1 MTTPPQHHSEHLTH
15 PKYRADID
23 GLRAIAIL
31 SVVGFHAFPSWIKGG
46 FIGVDIFFVIS
57 GFLISTIIAGSLE
70 RNSFNFIEFYSRR
83 IKRIFPAMLLVLT
96 VCFAFGWFALLAD
109 EYKQLG
115 KHIAGG
121 AGFVSNFVF
130 WNESGYFDNAAET
143 KPLLHLWSLGIE
155 EQFYIFWPLLLW
167 LTWKNRFS
175 LLTITIAIAV
185 ISFTLNVIN
194 VRSDAIAA
202 FYSPQTRFWE
212 LLVGAV
218 LAHVALHKQHI
229 LPKKLKDRID
239 RWLRRMFYA
248 QTPEADGRTLR
259 NVQSITGAGLI
270 VIGILI
276 IAKEKQFPG
285 WWAAL
290 PILGTALIISA
301 GAQAWLNRMVLS
313 HRVLVWF
320 GLISFPLY
328 LWHWP
333 LLSFARILQGEAL
346 SNEMRGAAVVV
357 SILLAWLTYKLIEKP
372 VRFGDQRKAKT
383 IALIAL
389 MIVVGF
395 AGYAGY
401 KKDGFGFRLHQDEN
415 QLRQFEWNKLYNASA
430 ECKSKYV
437 GDDYCNITNID
448 IPPDAAIIGDSHANH
463 FYWGLREYYKRKGE
477 NLINLGA
484 GGCPPF
490 IGINMGG
497 PNTSPNCF
505 GRTKPL
511 YDFILNSKE
520 IKTVYIG
527 FWHDAYFA
535 DNLVFTDLLGQIQ
548 DKNNYSYV
556 LNALVRTIK
565 MLNGKGKKVVLLY
578 DMPDLKKDIRGC
590 FLIRPIQLS
599 KPCKLDSSMFVN
611 DFGRYQLLVA
621 ELKKKTSIKVF
632 DTHQYLEGNFP
643 VDRNGIPTYR
653 DYSHLSINGSLFF
666 SDKYSY

>member
-1 MTTPPQHHSEHLTH
+1 MAIPSQYHSERLTH
-15 PKYRADID
+15 PKYRADIN

-31 SVVGFHAFPSWIKGG
+31 SVVGFHAFPSSFKGG
-46 FIGVDIFFVIS
+46 FVGVDVFFVIS
-57 GFLISTIIAGSLE
+57 GYLISTIIIGSLE
-70 RNSFNFIEFYSRR
+70 KNSFNFVDFYERR
-83 IKRIFPAMLLVLT
+83 IRRIFPAMLLVLAASF
-96 VCFAFGWFALLAD
+96 VFGWFALLAD

-130 WNESGYFDNAAET
+130 WNESGYFDNAADT

-155 EQFYIFWPLLLW
+155 EQFYIFWPVLLW
-167 LTWKNRFS
+167 LTWKKRLN
-175 LLTITIAIAV
+175 LLMIAIAV
-185 ISFTLNVIN
+185 ATVSFVLNV
-194 VRSDAIAA
+194 VTVHKDVVAA

-212 LLVGAV
+212 LMVGSA
-218 LAHVALHKQHI
+218 LAYAALHKQHNFADDF
-229 LPKKLKDRID
+229 KGRFNG
-239 RWLRRMFYA
+239 WLCRFIYA
-248 QTPEADGRTLR
+248 ESQSRNSKSLR
-259 NVQSITGAGLI
+259 NLQSIAGAALVVVGIFLI
-270 VIGILI
+270 TRD
-276 IAKEKQFPG
+276 KQFPG
-285 WWAAL
+285 WWAIL
-290 PILGTALIISA
+290 PVSGAALIISA
-301 GAQAWLNRMVLS
+301 GAQSWFNRVILA

-333 LLSFARILQGEAL
+333 ILSFARILQGEAL
-346 SNEMRGAAVVV
+346 SNEMRSLAVAM
-357 SILLAWLTYKLIEKP
+357 SILLAWLTYQFIEKP
-372 VRFGDQRKAKT
+372 VRFGDPRKVKT
-383 IALIAL
+383 MVLVAL

-395 AGYAGY
+395 AGYVGY

-430 ECKSKYV
+430 ECKSKYI
-437 GDDYCNITNID
+437 GDDYCNIANID
-448 IPPDAAIIGDSHANH
+448 TPPDAAIIGDSHANH
-463 FYWGLREYYKRKGE
+463 FYWGLREYYKKKGE

-497 PNTSPNCF
+497 ANTSPNCY

-511 YDFILNSKE
+511 YDFILNNKD

-535 DNLVFTDLLGQIQ
+535 DNLVFTDMLGEIR

-565 MLNGKGKKVVLLY
+565 ILNEKGKKVVLLY
-578 DMPDLKKDIRGC
+578 DMPDLKKDIRTC
-590 FLIRPIQLS
+590 FLTRPIQLRG
-599 KPCKLDSSMFVN
+599 PCKLDSSMFVN
-611 DFGRYQLLVA
+611 DFDRYQVLVA

-632 DTHQYLEGNFP
+632 DTHQFLEGNFP
-643 VDRNGIPTYR
+643 VDKNGSPTYR